1 LIGAFD
7 SLLDWLTLGVET
19 PPKLTF
25 EDAISVVYVLMLKYI
40 YTDNKQQNYLK
51 MYSLLTIASFQ

>member
-7 SLLDWLTLGVET
+7 SLLGWLTLGVET

-25 EDAISVVYVLMLKYI
+25 EDAISVIYVLMLKYI
-40 YTDNKQQNYLK
+40 YTNKKQQNYLK
-51 MYSLLTIASFQ
+51 MYSL